1 MNDLGDDMINKVKNV
16 PKIRFS
22 GYTHAWEK
30 RKLGEVAT
38 MNARIG
44 GSIISVVG
52 KSTMEI
58 MEPF

>member
-1 MNDLGDDMINKVKNV
+1 MTSEIQHYFTLFNDD
-16 PKIRFS
+16 FS
-22 GYTHAWEK
+22 YF
-30 RKLGEVAT
+30 
-38 MNARIG
+38 

>member
-1 MNDLGDDMINKVKNV
+1 MGFMLLCLILAIHDGDKKYHLT
-16 PKIRFS
+16 F
-22 GYTHAWEK
+22 
-30 RKLGEVAT
+30 RKSK
-38 MNARIG
+38 

>member
-1 MNDLGDDMINKVKNV
+1 MGFMLLCLILAIHDGDKKYHLT
-16 PKIRFS
+16 F
-22 GYTHAWEK
+22 
-30 RKLGEVAT
+30 RKSKGS
-38 MNARIG
+38 IIS